1 MTLIRHRQRTTTAV
15 LPHNANRSVIV
26 PKRGLGAT
34 FLRARMLVGTDTL
47 TLRGFVDTLYGDL
60 NPDRFAGDTIV
71 RTTWDSDDDIGRM
84 RFAGAGQR
92 GDVESITIDFPDGP
106 FLVPALW
113 SGVDLFYMSGPPE
126 TLGLFAYLDGEL
138 GNTIP
143 VTFRV
148 EQRTSELAG
157 LDWAVM
163 PDEGFLVD
171 FHTAPSAAQLADYQN
186 DANWLV
192 TIPPF
197 IPGAINVQN
206 VAVNTPTQLFV
217 DIPNGAASP
226 GDLARVT
233 YTPPGG
239 SSTAA
244 IDRITPTGAPS

>member
-15 LPHNANRSVIV
+15 LPHNANRRVIV
-26 PKRGLGAT
+26 PNRARGSI
-34 FLRARMLVGTDTL
+34 LRARMLVGTDTV

-71 RTTWDSDDDIGRM
+71 RTTWDSDDDAGRM
-84 RFAGAGQR
+84 RFVGAGQN
-92 GDVESITIDFPDGP
+92 GDVESISITFPDGP
-106 FLVPALW
+106 FLMPALW
-113 SGVDLFYMSGPPE
+113 SEVDQFYMSGVPE
-126 TLGLFAYLDGEL
+126 TLGLWAYLDGEL

-157 LDWAVM
+157 FDWAAM

-171 FHTAPSAAQLADYQN
+171 FNSPPSAGQLADYTD
-186 DANWLV
+186 DANWNV
-192 TIPPF
+192 SIPPF

-206 VAVNTPTQLFV
+206 VVENTPTQIFV
-217 DIPNGAASP
+217 DIPNGSASP